1 MIKNPNSIVQHVIQ
15 TKKWNNKAC
24 QCECKNYRLSK
35 KDYSWNPSTCTY
47 DNSKYLKNVVDTSV
61 ITYDEIISL
70 MDIVSTKNAN
80 TIVTNIS
87 INCHS
92 EKIRDCFILHTVLL
106 TIILLLKIAIVCYH
120 YTKHRSKQKDV
131 YALTM

>member
-1 MIKNPNSIVQHVIQ
+1 MIVNANSIVQHVIQ
-15 TKKWNNKAC
+15 IKKWNNKTC
-24 QCECKNYRLSK
+24 QCECKNYRQSK

-47 DNSKYLKNVVDTSV
+47 ENSKYLKSVVDTSV
-61 ITYDEIISL
+61 ITYDGIISL

-87 INCHS
+87 INYQS

-106 TIILLLKIAIVCYH
+106 TIILPLKIAIICYH
-120 YTKHRSKQKDV
+120 YTKHRSKQKDI
-131 YALTM
+131 

>member
-1 MIKNPNSIVQHVIQ
+1 M
-15 TKKWNNKAC
+15 
-24 QCECKNYRLSK
+24 
-35 KDYSWNPSTCTY
+35 
-47 DNSKYLKNVVDTSV
+47 VDTSV

-106 TIILLLKIAIVCYH
+106 TVILLLKIAIVCYH

>member
-1 MIKNPNSIVQHVIQ
+1 M
-15 TKKWNNKAC
+15 
-24 QCECKNYRLSK
+24 
-35 KDYSWNPSTCTY
+35 
-47 DNSKYLKNVVDTSV
+47 VDTSV

-92 EKIRDCFILHTVLL
+92 EKIRDCFILHTVLW
-106 TIILLLKIAIVCYH
+106 TIILLLKITIICYH
-120 YTKHRSKQKDV
+120 YTKHRSKQKDI